1 MLSYITRRLLQG
13 IIVLLGVSIISFV
26 VFQYLGDPVL
36 SIVGKNAT
44 QEQIE
49 EVRQDLNLDE
59 PFHIQYLLFLKD
71 AVQGKFGKSYVK
83 ERPALNLIMV
93 RFPATFELAST
104 AIVIAL
110 TLGISLGVFVSI
122 KPKSFLSRIIMAGS
136 LFGISIPTFL
146 TGLIFILLFAVVFGI
161 LPPFGRGETVS
172 LGFWRTGFLTASGWR
187 HLILPAVTLGM
198 YSLAML
204 LRLTKA
210 EMIEVLSDDY
220 IKTARA
226 KGLRSTTVIFKH
238 ALRNGLA
245 PVLTMAG
252 LQFGQLIAF
261 AIITET
267 IFQWPGMGRLLLSS
281 IYNNDRPIIV
291 TYIIL
296 AALVI
301 LLLNLLVDIL
311 YAFLDPKVQ
320 YD

>member
-13 IIVLLGVSIISFV
+13 IIVLIGVSLISFII
-26 VFQYLGDPVL
+26 FQYMGDPVL

-49 EVRQDLNLDE
+49 QVKERLNLNE
-59 PFHIQYLLFLKD
+59 PFYVQYLLFLKD
-71 AVQGKFGKSYVK
+71 AVQGRFGKSYVK
-83 ERPALNLIMV
+83 ERPALNLILA
-93 RFPATFELAST
+93 RFPATAELAST
-104 AIVIAL
+104 AIFIAL
-110 TLGISLGVFVSI
+110 SLGISLGVIVSI
-122 KPKSFLSRIIMAGS
+122 RPKSLLSRLIMAGS

-146 TGLIFILLFAVVFGI
+146 IGLLLILLFAVYLGI
-161 LPPFGRGETVS
+161 LPPFGRGEVVN
-172 LGFWRTGFLTASGWR
+172 LGFWRTGFLTISGWK
-187 HLILPAVTLGM
+187 HLILPAFTLGL

-210 EMIEVLSDDY
+210 EMVEVLSEDY

-226 KGLRSTTVIFKH
+226 KGLRSTKVIFKH

-267 IFQWPGMGRLLLSS
+267 IFQWPGMGRLLLTS

-296 AALVI
+296 AAIII
-301 LLLNLLVDIL
+301 LSLNLLVDIL

>member
-13 IIVLLGVSIISFV
+13 IIVLIGVSLISFI

-36 SIVGKNAT
+36 SIVGRNAT
-44 QEQIE
+44 QKQIE
-49 EVRQDLNLDE
+49 EVRERLNLNE
-59 PFHIQYLLFLKD
+59 PFYVQYFLFLKD
-71 AVQGKFGKSYVK
+71 AVRGKFGKSYVK
-83 ERPALNLIMV
+83 ERPAINLILA
-93 RFPATFELAST
+93 RFPATAELATT
-104 AIVIAL
+104 AIVIAV
-110 TLGISLGVFVSI
+110 TLGISLGVVVSVR
-122 KPKSFLSRIIMAGS
+122 PKSLLSRLVMAGS

-146 TGLIFILLFAVVFGI
+146 TGLLLILLFAVYLGV
-161 LPPFGRGETVS
+161 LPPFGRGETVN
-172 LGFWRTGFLTASGWR
+172 LGFWRTGFLTISGWK
-187 HLILPAVTLGM
+187 HLILPAFTLGL

-210 EMIEVLSDDY
+210 EMIEVLSEDY

-226 KGLRSTTVIFKH
+226 KGLRSSTVIFKH

-296 AALVI
+296 AALII

>member
-1 MLSYITRRLLQG
+1 MQG
-13 IIVLLGVSIISFV
+13 VVVLLGVSIICFII
-26 VFQYLGDPVL
+26 FQYMGSPVL
-36 SIVGKNAT
+36 SLVGKNASQKT
-44 QEQIE
+44 IQK
-49 EVRQDLNLDE
+49 VRERLNLDE
-59 PFHIQYLLFLKD
+59 PFYMQYFYFIKN
-71 AVQGKFGKSYVK
+71 AVRGDFGESYVK
-83 ERPALNLIMV
+83 GRPALGLILA
-93 RFPATFELAST
+93 RLPATAELAST
-104 AIVIAL
+104 AIVIAM
-110 TLGISLGVFVSI
+110 TLGIGLGVLVSI
-122 KPKSFLSRIIMAGS
+122 RPKSIMSRLVMAGS
-136 LFGISIPTFL
+136 LLGISIPTFL
-146 TGLIFILLFAVVFGI
+146 TGLVLILLFAVYLGV

-172 LGFWRTGFLTASGWR
+172 LGFWRTGFLTIGGWK
-187 HLILPAVTLGM
+187 HLILPAFTLGL

-210 EMIEVLSDDY
+210 EMIEVLSEDY

-281 IYNNDRPIIV
+281 IYNNDRPVIV

-296 AALVI
+296 AAVVI
-301 LLLNLLVDIL
+301 LSLNLLVDIL

-320 YD
+320 YE

>member
-13 IIVLLGVSIISFV
+13 IVVLIGVSFISFII
-26 VFQYLGDPVL
+26 FQYMGDPVL

-49 EVRQDLNLDE
+49 KVKERLNLNE
-59 PFHIQYLLFLKD
+59 PFYVQYFLFLKD
-71 AVQGKFGKSYVK
+71 AVQGRFGKSYVK
-83 ERPALNLIMV
+83 ERPALDLILA
-93 RFPATFELAST
+93 RFPATAELAST
-104 AIVIAL
+104 AIFIAV
-110 TLGISLGVFVSI
+110 SLGVSLGVVVSI
-122 KPKSFLSRIIMAGS
+122 RPKSLISRLIMAGS

-146 TGLIFILLFAVVFGI
+146 IGLLLILLFAVYLGL
-161 LPPFGRGETVS
+161 LPPFGRGEVVN
-172 LGFWRTGFLTASGWR
+172 LGFWRTGFLTISGWK
-187 HLILPAVTLGM
+187 HLILPAFTLGL

-210 EMIEVLSDDY
+210 EMIEVLSEDY
-220 IKTARA
+220 INTARA
-226 KGLRSTTVIFKH
+226 KGLRSSKVIFKH

-291 TYIIL
+291 TYIVL
-296 AALVI
+296 AAVI
-301 LLLNLLVDIL
+301 ILSLNLLVDIL